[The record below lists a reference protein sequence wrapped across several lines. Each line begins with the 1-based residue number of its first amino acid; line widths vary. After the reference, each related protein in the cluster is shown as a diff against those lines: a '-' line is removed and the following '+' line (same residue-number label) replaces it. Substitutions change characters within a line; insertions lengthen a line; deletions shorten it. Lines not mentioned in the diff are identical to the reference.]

1 MPLFVVLRDGVSLDD
16 DLKGRIKAGI
26 RENLS
31 ARHVPNDIVAVPDVP
46 RTLTGKKMELPI
58 KKLLLGQSLE
68 KVANPDA
75 MANPESIQT
84 YMDYAEQ
91 RGTAGS

>member
-1 MPLFVVLRDGVSLDD
+1 M
-16 DLKGRIKAGI
+16 
-26 RENLS
+26 
-31 ARHVPNDIVAVPDVP
+31 PNDIIAVPGVP

-58 KKLLLGQSLE
+58 KKLLLGQSLD

-84 YMDYAEQ
+84 YIDYAER
-91 RGTAGS
+91 RGTAG